1 MSFWAA
7 RAGSGGWVDKS
18 EPESSINR
26 RSSYLGAGI
35 AATTSRPNI
44 VFLGKWL
51 MHDGSSCL
59 R

>member
-1 MSFWAA
+1 M
-7 RAGSGGWVDKS
+7 S

-35 AATTSRPNI
+35 TANTASRPDI
-44 VFLGKWL
+44 IFLGKWL

>member
-1 MSFWAA
+1 M
-7 RAGSGGWVDKS
+7 DNS

-26 RSSYLGAGI
+26 RSSYFGAGI
-35 AATTSRPNI
+35 AATTTGRPKI